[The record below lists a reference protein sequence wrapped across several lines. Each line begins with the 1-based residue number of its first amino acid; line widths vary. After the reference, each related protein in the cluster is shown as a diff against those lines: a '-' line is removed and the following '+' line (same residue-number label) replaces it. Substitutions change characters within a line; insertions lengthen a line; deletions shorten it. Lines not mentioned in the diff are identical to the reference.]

1 MSLSEISRGRKRPTK
16 GPNELTIY
24 TLPGYLWRV
33 SPSSG
38 THSLNGLFPPF
49 LLITLKSR
57 FDTEKISSGK
67 RLKKIFWEK
76 NRGIIPHDSFVT
88 AYQFFWWSMQG
99 ANTWITGHER
109 DGWGAGDFPSIAFR
123 RQSSTKFTWILFLPL
138 IFDIN
143 YSWVI
148 INLNF
153 PLCTFVLVE
162 LSGAPHKHAF

>member
-1 MSLSEISRGRKRPTK
+1 MHFAWLSLK
-16 GPNELTIY
+16 
-24 TLPGYLWRV
+24 
-33 SPSSG
+33 
-38 THSLNGLFPPF
+38 SLPF
-49 LLITLKSR
+49 LWDPLVERPLPAIFAHYTQFPLWYGEY
-57 FDTEKISSGK
+57 FVWK

-109 DGWGAGDFPSIAFR
+109 VGWGAGDFPSIVFR